1 MKWASSPKRKTM
13 SPMSLL
19 TLPAGELRDMSA
31 HDPLPSPHGERGERR
46 YALTLVL
53 ALLSAML
60 VAVLIH

>member
-1 MKWASSPKRKTM
+1 M